1 MSILIDKLIF
11 NNFAKKNMK
20 TTQANL
26 INSFTL
32 IILSFWGYL
41 DTGSVT
47 AFIPFGF
54 GLFLLLCH
62 NGLKKQNKIIAHVAV
77 LLTLIILIAL
87 VVTRL
92 QKSLDEG
99 GTGLFRII
107 FMILTS
113 VIAMIT
119 FVRSFIEARKK

>member
-1 MSILIDKLIF
+1 
-11 NNFAKKNMK
+11 MK

-62 NGLKKQNKIIAHVAV
+62 NGLKRQNKIIAHVAV

>member
-1 MSILIDKLIF
+1 
-11 NNFAKKNMK
+11 MK

-41 DTGSVT
+41 DTGSGT

-62 NGLKKQNKIIAHVAV
+62 NGLKKENKIIAHVAV
-77 LLTLIILIAL
+77 LLTLILLIAL
-87 VVTRL
+87 VVMRL
-92 QKSLDEG
+92 PKSLDAG
-99 GTGLFRII
+99 GIGLYRVI
-107 FMILTS
+107 FMIITS
-113 VIAMIT
+113 FIAMLT
-119 FVRSFIEARKK
+119 FIQSFIKARRK